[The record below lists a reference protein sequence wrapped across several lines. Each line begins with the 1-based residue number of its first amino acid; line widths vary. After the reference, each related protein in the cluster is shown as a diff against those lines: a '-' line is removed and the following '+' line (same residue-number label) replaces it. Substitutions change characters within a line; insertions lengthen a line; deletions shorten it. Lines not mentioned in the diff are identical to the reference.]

1 MMTIGEI
8 SKQSGVKVPTIRYY
22 ESIGIVE
29 TPIRSQGNQ
38 RRYKK
43 TDLDNLSFVR
53 HARNLGF
60 SLDDIQ
66 DLLKLS
72 KTAAR
77 SCQEAD
83 QIAHTQLLAVQ
94 QKLKELRK
102 LEKELKR
109 ISSGCKG
116 EDIQSCYVIRALSDH
131 DWCASEHHS
140 TPRFPEKT

>member
-8 SKQSGVKVPTIRYY
+8 AKRSGIKVPTIRYY
-22 ESIGIVE
+22 ESIGIVDAP
-29 TPIRSQGNQ
+29 TRSQGNQ

-43 TDLDNLSFVR
+43 TDLDNLSFVK

-77 SCQEAD
+77 SCEEAD
-83 QIAHTQLLAVQ
+83 RIAHAQLLAVQ
-94 QKLKELRK
+94 QKLRELRK

-109 ISSGCKG
+109 ISSGCRG
-116 EDIQSCYVIRALSDH
+116 EDIQSCYVIRALYHH
-131 DWCASEHHS
+131 DWCASEHRS
-140 TPRFPEKT
+140 APKFPEKT